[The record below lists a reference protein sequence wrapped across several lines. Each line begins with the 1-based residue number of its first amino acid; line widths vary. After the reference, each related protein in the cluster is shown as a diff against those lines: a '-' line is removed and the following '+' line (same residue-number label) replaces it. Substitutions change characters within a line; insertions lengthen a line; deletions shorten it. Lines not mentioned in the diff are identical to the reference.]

1 MSNNNKDIFSKVV
14 NFVEEAKAA
23 ADFEYK
29 ELRLLLNSS
38 DAMQMKAAV
47 LKSGVCADGSLSSKI
62 EGNSINGAKLY
73 LAHLTLGFNSGGG
86 VIAAYLNND
95 RVHVC
100 LRDEAQGWK
109 AVWSE
114 NVFFA

>member
-1 MSNNNKDIFSKVV
+1 MSANDKDIFSKVV

-23 ADFEYK
+23 ADFEYD
-29 ELRLLLNSS
+29 ELHLILSVN
-38 DAMQMKAAV
+38 DVIQMKAAV

-73 LAHLTLGFNSGGG
+73 SAYLTLGFNSGGG

-109 AVWSE
+109 AVWSKT
-114 NVFFA
+114 VFI